1 MRIGVGSG
9 PELVY
14 CLNIHPGETWAEN
27 LHAIE
32 TQAAAVKSRIA
43 PRRPFGLGLRLSALA
58 ARTVDVPVRLAAARA
73 RFDALGMHA
82 VTINGFPYGRFH
94 GAGVKERVYAP
105 DWRSDARLTYTLR
118 LARIL
123 AAWLPPDGEGSVSTV
138 PGSFGPWIEG
148 EFAVAAMVRRWVRL
162 CAGLDA
168 LRSRTGREIHVG
180 LEPEPDC
187 LVETAAGFAEFH
199 RRRMVPDVCA
209 GLRAAFGWPLRR
221 AETVVRRHLGICFD
235 TCHSAVGG
243 EDPANAVERL
253 VREGIRIS
261 KIQVSAAVAAR
272 NTAAGRAGL
281 RAFADPVYL
290 HQTRAMD
297 GAWERARWTDLGPA
311 LRDLARMPADLEARV
326 HCHVP
331 LFHKPAAPLRS
342 TAGELG
348 ADFWRAAVRATST
361 LEIETYT
368 FLALPA
374 RIRRIGLTESI
385 VREYRWVLDH
395 LGGRRSGSQERRASG
410 CRNLKL
416 ETWNLKLET

>member
-1 MRIGVGSG
+1 MRIWDGSG

-14 CLNIHPGETWAEN
+14 CLNVHPGETWAEN
-27 LHAIE
+27 LRAIE
-32 TQAAAVKSRIA
+32 TQAVAVKARVA
-43 PRRPFGLGLRLSALA
+43 PHRSFGLGLRLSARA
-58 ARTVDVPVRLAAARA
+58 ARAVDVPARLAAAYA
-73 RFDALGMHA
+73 RFEALGMHA

-105 DWRSDARLTYTLR
+105 DWRSDARLAYTLR

-138 PGSFGPWIEG
+138 PGSFGPWIAKES
-148 EFAVAAMVRRWVRL
+148 AVDAMVRRWARL

-168 LRSRTGREIHVG
+168 LRSRSGREIHVG

-199 RRRMVPDVCA
+199 RRRMAPGVCA
-209 GLRAAFGWPLRR
+209 ELRAAFGWPLRR
-221 AETVVRRHLGICFD
+221 AESVVRRHLGVCLD

-243 EDPANAVERL
+243 EDPAGAVERL

-261 KIQVSAAVAAR
+261 KIQISAAVAVR

-281 RAFADPVYL
+281 GAFADPVYL
-290 HQTRAMD
+290 HQTRALA
-297 GAWERARWTDLGPA
+297 GAWERARWTDLDLA
-311 LRDLARMPADLEARV
+311 LRDLARLPRDLDVRV

-331 LFHKPAAPLRS
+331 LFHRPATPLRS
-342 TAGELG
+342 TAGALG
-348 ADFWRAAVRATST
+348 PGFWRAAVRATSAI
-361 LEIETYT
+361 EIETYT

-385 VREYRWVLDH
+385 VREYRWVL
-395 LGGRRSGSQERRASG
+395 GRIGALQA
-410 CRNLKL
+410 
-416 ETWNLKLET
+416 